1 MPGVLHIG
9 GAGVALG
16 YQGQA
21 VVTAER
27 FSPNPFIH
35 PRDCAPGH
43 EVLHRTLQRARWRQS
58 GVLEWLGEIDRQQAI
73 AVSRVT
79 PRLVAQSRSQPV
91 QDGTAPDGDLECT
104 LAMVWSETLGLAAV
118 GRTDNFFDLG
128 GDSILAMRLVHRA
141 SRLGLVIE
149 PRDIFRHQ
157 TIAALA
163 RVAKRSERTN
173 DVEVKAFALVAPD
186 AVELEAVAASV
197 SFGDL

>member
-1 MPGVLHIG
+1 
-9 GAGVALG
+9 
-16 YQGQA
+16 
-21 VVTAER
+21 
-27 FSPNPFIH
+27 
-35 PRDCAPGH
+35 
-43 EVLHRTLQRARWRQS
+43 
-58 GVLEWLGEIDRQQAI
+58 
-73 AVSRVT
+73 
-79 PRLVAQSRSQPV
+79 
-91 QDGTAPDGDLECT
+91 
-104 LAMVWSETLGLAAV
+104 
-118 GRTDNFFDLG
+118 
-128 GDSILAMRLVHRA
+128 MRLVHRA